1 MREAAGAKER
11 ATPESVENSWI
22 EFNRQCL
29 NGALA
34 EVRAALERYAQRESD
49 GAPDGRDAEIQ
60 PGTPPGADPPA
71 IETLT
76 GMFNLTGFERAI
88 VLMCAGMELSATFA
102 ELCAAAQGD
111 ARPYPTFSLAL
122 GALAD

>member
-49 GAPDGRDAEIQ
+49 GAPPGAAEIQ
-60 PGTPPGADPPA
+60 PGAPPGADPPA

-76 GMFNLTGFERAI
+76 GIGSSASKDD
-88 VLMCAGMELSATFA
+88 AGNAPSRSL
-102 ELCAAAQGD
+102 
-111 ARPYPTFSLAL
+111 RPGPS
-122 GALAD
+122 